1 MIIGHWL
8 RDKLNGR
15 SLILTPYGSLISAE
29 FIDNK
34 LNGWVLA
41 QYSNK
46 VIIANLY
53 FEDHIDGPRIVF

>member
-15 SLILTPYGSLISAE
+15 SLILTPYGSLINAE